1 MPVSALHPRLQSD
14 TLPVAQLSLS
24 ELRLMADR
32 RWPWVILVPRREC
45 VEIHDLARKDRIL
58 LMEEIAEVSAAL
70 KRVTGAAKINIG
82 SLGNMVPQLHVHVVG
97 RSEGDPAW
105 PGPVW
110 GVGTAEPYAEREAEA
125 LSQRLRDA
133 VVRP

>member
-1 MPVSALHPRLQSD
+1 MLSPALHPRLQSD

-24 ELRLMADR
+24 ELRLMADS
-32 RWPWVILVPRREC
+32 RWPWAILVPRRDGT
-45 VEIHDLARKDRIL
+45 EIHSLARRDRIL

-70 KRVTGAAKINIG
+70 KRVTGAARINVG
-82 SLGNMVPQLHVHVVG
+82 ALGNMVPQLHVHIVG
-97 RSEGDPAW
+97 RSEGDPNW

-110 GVGTAEPYAEREAEA
+110 RYGQAEPYAGREAEA
-125 LSQRLRDA
+125 LAQRLRDA